1 MAKINYSKWSCIQEE
16 YLQTYHF
23 LGIKDE
29 IWSILFEKI
38 ENKIDAHQIDYNGA
52 RYLLDRYF
60 KRYIDKEIREGRTR
74 IINNLLIL
82 IKKQNV
88 QITYLFSEFFKA
100 IHDLSIEIPEEYY
113 VKLKKESVILQ
124 KMLAEADLEQVSFQ
138 NLESSYQKI
147 ALLLPLKSA
156 YISFREVKRIYDRYY
171 GELDDKGKKKL
182 VQCLKD
188 SSYSLKFKYLITYDS
203 IFRSIYDTYCQE
215 IEEIPNSFFQ
225 RALLD
230 LSLNDLKYI
239 VESHQQHCYMTIE
252 HLKNQDYLYYIARF
266 IQQCNNWDIDHKDDD
281 SKKNSR
287 EDWNQ
292 TRKGWRRSDR
302 EIYDYFIIIKSDLT
316 KEDKQVID
324 TLFCLLSKESQEG
337 IQKYLKGIYRQSDP
351 IGKKANSDIQK
362 LKYQFKRYLADGYI
376 IENRYFRD
384 IYSCFVSIK
393 PELTSEDKQS
403 IDTLFERLSKERRE
417 GIQGYLKGT
426 YHQKDPIGKKANSDI
441 QMLRKH
447 FKKYLATGQIF
458 RSARYSEIYDY
469 FTSIKP
475 ELTNEDKQVID
486 ALFRRLPKER
496 QEGIQEYLKGVYHPK
511 DQVGKKVYNDIE
523 KLKYHFHKYV
533 TTGQFNSAD
542 RFQDAR
548 KIQDIY
554 SYFVSIK
561 PDLTEE
567 DKQVIDVLFHFLSKE
582 RQMGIQGYI
591 NRIYHQRDPIG
602 KRAHQDILKLKYQF
616 RNLYSIHLQKFQTLL
631 LAMKEIENHFYQL
644 GYSPEEYRTYKQ
656 LWEQEI
662 RKRGT
667 TDILIVMK
675 IFINESYGVIKQI
688 EERRSL

>member
-113 VKLKKESVILQ
+113 IKLKKESVILQ

-171 GELDDKGKKKL
+171 GELDEKGKKKL

-292 TRKGWRRSDR
+292 TKKGWRRSDR
-302 EIYDYFIIIKSDLT
+302 EIYDYFTIIKSDLT
-316 KEDKQVID
+316 KEDKQ
-324 TLFCLLSKESQEG
+324 
-337 IQKYLKGIYRQSDP
+337 
-351 IGKKANSDIQK
+351 A
-362 LKYQFKRYLADGYI
+362 
-376 IENRYFRD
+376 
-384 IYSCFVSIK
+384 
-393 PELTSEDKQS
+393 

-533 TTGQFNSAD
+533 TTGQFNSAN